1 MPSFDETA
9 EYKAQLVS
17 ALHLA
22 WNDAAERA
30 RLYKENMKVQYDKT
44 ARPSL
49 IQVGD
54 RVLFRNF
61 TNKVGLSRKLCFPW
75 IGQFR
80 VISVDFPHATIV
92 SITSPRAQPR
102 KVHLNQIKKFLDPTG
117 PASTLPGIPEEEAS
131 FTPPNGGET
140 VDEESHEI
148 SERSVSDTPV
158 QQHPRLPSHGY
169 NLRSTRKQQ

>member
-22 WNDAAERA
+22 WNDAAEHA

-49 IQVGD
+49 I
-54 RVLFRNF
+54 
-61 TNKVGLSRKLCFPW
+61 
-75 IGQFR
+75 
-80 VISVDFPHATIV
+80 
-92 SITSPRAQPR
+92 
-102 KVHLNQIKKFLDPTG
+102 QIKKFLDPTG